1 MEPVK
6 SAPNNLFSLELSDK
20 ALVMIHGKAP
30 TETALATLQ
39 KIEHAM
45 ANRLSISIVGGT
57 EWTQGEHHEILIN
70 IGKQIREQQPA
81 STELTDVFNR
91 IVQLA
96 PSEEDLHAAN
106 LLKTVGWIGHPKDAI
121 LFLNSLLPLQD
132 ELFERSYDL
141 QRKQVAKAKNAID
154 VIPLFRKRAESQAD
168 IYVLRMKFQECLS
181 KTNLTKQDENKIIQ
195 IALIIRGN
203 FNHWNTSLLADA
215 CIAMNTQAIKV
226 LLPYAFLKNECHQE
240 MMKAL
245 VKAILDNNR
254 SLINSRYADRQTYLE
269 KLITTIQSE
278 NYQHHIVRYHI
289 DLIILFVKFG
299 ADVNQ
304 RDLFGKPILF
314 KTGLWPE
321 ITRTLINAGANV
333 NARHGKDFSIWDL
346 YEKNEITLNMIKL
359 CIESGLDVNAVSK
372 SNLTPLMFMAK
383 KTGPLC
389 LEITQ
394 LLLEHGADA
403 SQTIDGQT
411 ALSIAQQ
418 HNNQKFIHLITKKKI
433 P

>member
-70 IGKQIREQQPA
+70 IAKQIREQQPA
-81 STELTDVFNR
+81 STELTDVFNH

-121 LFLNSLLPLQD
+121 LFMNSLLPLQD
-132 ELFERSYDL
+132 ELFERSFDL
-141 QRKQVAKAKNAID
+141 QRKPVAKAKNAID
-154 VIPLFRKRAESQAD
+154 VIPLFRKRAESQTD
-168 IYVLRMKFQECLS
+168 INALRNMLQECLS
-181 KTNLTKQDENKIIQ
+181 KTNLTKQDENRIIQ

-203 FNHWNTSLLADA
+203 FSHWNTSLLADA

-226 LLPYAFLKNECHQE
+226 LLPYAFLKYECHQE

-245 VKAILDNNR
+245 VKAILDNDR
-254 SLINSRYADRQTYLE
+254 SLIDSLYANGQTYLE
-269 KLITTIQSE
+269 TLITTVQSQ
-278 NYQHHIVRYHI
+278 NFRYHI

-314 KTGLWPE
+314 KTGLWPD

-333 NARHGKDFSIWDL
+333 NARDKKGFSIWDL
-346 YEKNEITLNMIKL
+346 YEKNETTLNMIKL
-359 CIESGLDVNAVSK
+359 CIESGLDVNAVSQ

-383 KTGPLC
+383 KTDPLC

-403 SQTIDGQT
+403 SQTINGQTET

-418 HNNQKFIHLITKKKI
+418 HNNQKFIYLITKKKI